1 MAERYIDYDKVFQD
15 EVKRLGG
22 RKPRLLLHACC
33 GPCSC
38 HPLEEL
44 VPYFEV
50 TILYSNS
57 NIYPQSEFERREKEL
72 TTLLADLKRD
82 RCYEVGLLLDD
93 YDYETYMKDL
103 RPFPDDKEG
112 GRRCQICYEKRL
124 RRAFEVAAENDF
136 EYVTTTLTLSRFKPS
151 PIINRIAS
159 KVALDYPQVKYLH
172 SDFKKRGGIDKG
184 KLIQRHYGLYQQLYC
199 GCEFS
204 YAGGLERAKKLGLK
218 DLYHPIDGPSKSPE
232 TK

>member
-1 MAERYIDYDKVFQD
+1 MGNRYVDFD
-15 EVKRLGG
+15 RLFLEEIECLDG

-44 VPYFEV
+44 LPHFEV

-57 NIYPQSEFERREKEL
+57 NIYPRVEFERREKEL
-72 TTLLADLKRD
+72 MTLLADLRRD
-82 RCYEVGLLLDD
+82 WGCHVGLMLDD
-93 YDYETYMKDL
+93 YDYEGYMAEL
-103 RPFPDDKEG
+103 RGYPQAKEG
-112 GRRCQICYEKRL
+112 GARCQACYEKRL
-124 RRAFEVAAENDF
+124 RRAFEVASENGF

-151 PIINRIAS
+151 QIINRIAD
-159 KVALDYPQVKYLH
+159 KVALDFPDVKYLH

-184 KLIQRHYGLYQQLYC
+184 KLIQRKYGLYQQLYC

-204 YAGGLERAKKLGLK
+204 YAGGLERAAKQGLK
-218 DLYHPIDGPSKSPE
+218 ELYHPLDDPE
-232 TK
+232 GHPKND